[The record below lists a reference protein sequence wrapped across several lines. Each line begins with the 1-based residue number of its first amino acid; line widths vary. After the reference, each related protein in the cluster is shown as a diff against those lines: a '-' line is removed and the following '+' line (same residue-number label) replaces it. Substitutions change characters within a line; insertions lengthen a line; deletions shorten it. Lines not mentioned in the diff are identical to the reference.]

1 LIDKLD
7 KIKDIDVNQIE
18 TFPDLLHAMGKM
30 GGFNASL
37 TSDGFKIIQ
46 NMIDDSQCLKFL
58 SFPAA
63 LVATGNRGL
72 LKELIKRKYFDV
84 IITTCGTLD
93 HDLARTYRD
102 YYQGD
107 FDSDDILLDKND
119 IHRLGNIFIP
129 KTSYGEI
136 IEEKMTHILENL
148 YNSDQKN
155 LAPSDIIKEMGITID
170 NEDSILYWAQK
181 NDIPI
186 IVPGIMDGSV
196 GSQIWS
202 FSETHKDFSLDI
214 LKDQRIISDY
224 VFKSKKSGA
233 LIIGGGIS
241 KHHTIWWNQF
251 NGGLDYAV
259 YITTANEFDGSLSGA
274 RTKEAISWGKIS
286 NLAHHVTINAEAS
299 VVLPLLVK
307 SLIHE

>member
-1 LIDKLD
+1 MIDKLD
-7 KIKDIDVNQIE
+7 KIKDIDVNEIK
-18 TFPDLLHAMGKM
+18 TFPDLLNAMGEM

-37 TSDGFKIIQ
+37 TNDGFKIIQ

-107 FDSDDILLDKND
+107 FDFDDILLDKND

-129 KTSYGEI
+129 KASYGEI
-136 IEEKMTHILENL
+136 IEEKMSHILENL

-155 LAPSDIIKEMGITID
+155 LAPSDIIKEIGITVD

-224 VFKSKKSGA
+224 VFKYKKSGA

-251 NGGLDYAV
+251 RDGLDYAV
-259 YITTANEFDGSLSGA
+259 QVTTAPEWDGSLSGA
-274 RTKEAISWGKIS
+274 RVREAVSWGKVRPKARRITVEGDATV
-286 NLAHHVTINAEAS
+286 L
-299 VVLPLLVK
+299 LPLILGP
-307 SLIHE
+307 LL

>member
-1 LIDKLD
+1 MIDKLD
-7 KIKDIDVNQIE
+7 KIKDIDVNEIK
-18 TFPDLLHAMGKM
+18 TFPDLLNAMGEM

-37 TSDGFKIIQ
+37 TNDGFKIIQ

-107 FDSDDILLDKND
+107 FDFDDILLDKND

-170 NEDSILYWAQK
+170 NEDSILY
-181 NDIPI
+181 
-186 IVPGIMDGSV
+186 
-196 GSQIWS
+196 
-202 FSETHKDFSLDI
+202 L
-214 LKDQRIISDY
+214 
-224 VFKSKKSGA
+224 
-233 LIIGGGIS
+233 
-241 KHHTIWWNQF
+241 
-251 NGGLDYAV
+251 
-259 YITTANEFDGSLSGA
+259 
-274 RTKEAISWGKIS
+274 
-286 NLAHHVTINAEAS
+286 
-299 VVLPLLVK
+299 
-307 SLIHE
+307 SLIHI

>member
-1 LIDKLD
+1 MIDKLD
-7 KIKDIDVNQIE
+7 KIKDIDVNEIK
-18 TFPDLLHAMGKM
+18 TFPDLLNAMGEM

-37 TSDGFKIIQ
+37 TNDGFKIIQ

>member
-1 LIDKLD
+1 
-7 KIKDIDVNQIE
+7 
-18 TFPDLLHAMGKM
+18 
-30 GGFNASL
+30 
-37 TSDGFKIIQ
+37 
-46 NMIDDSQCLKFL
+46 
-58 SFPAA
+58 
-63 LVATGNRGL
+63 
-72 LKELIKRKYFDV
+72 
-84 IITTCGTLD
+84 
-93 HDLARTYRD
+93 
-102 YYQGD
+102 
-107 FDSDDILLDKND
+107 
-119 IHRLGNIFIP
+119 
-129 KTSYGEI
+129 
-136 IEEKMTHILENL
+136 
-148 YNSDQKN
+148 
-155 LAPSDIIKEMGITID
+155 MGITID

>member
-1 LIDKLD
+1 MIDKLD
-7 KIKDIDVNQIE
+7 KIKDINVNEIK
-18 TFPDLLHAMGKM
+18 TFPDLLNAMGEM

-37 TSDGFKIIQ
+37 TNDGFKIIQ

-107 FDSDDILLDKND
+107 FDFDDILLDKND

-129 KTSYGEI
+129 KASYGEI
-136 IEEKMTHILENL
+136 IEEKMSHILENL

-155 LAPSDIIKEMGITID
+155 LAPSDIIKEMGIAID

-224 VFKSKKSGA
+224 VFKYKKSGA

-259 YITTANEFDGSLSGA
+259 YITTATEFDGSLSGA

-286 NLAHHVTINAEAS
+286 DLAHHVTINAEAS
-299 VVLPLLVK
+299 VVLPLLVR

>member
-1 LIDKLD
+1 MIDKLD
-7 KIKDIDVNQIE
+7 KIKDIDVNEIK
-18 TFPDLLHAMGKM
+18 TFPDLLNAMGEM

-37 TSDGFKIIQ
+37 TNDGFKIIQ

-107 FDSDDILLDKND
+107 FDFDDILLDKND

-129 KTSYGEI
+129 KASYGEI
-136 IEEKMTHILENL
+136 IEEKMSHILENL

-155 LAPSDIIKEMGITID
+155 LAPSDIIKEIGITVD

-286 NLAHHVTINAEAS
+286 DLAQHVTINAEAS
-299 VVLPLLVK
+299 VVLPLLVR

>member
-1 LIDKLD
+1 MIDKLD
-7 KIKDIDVNQIE
+7 KIKDIDVNEIK
-18 TFPDLLHAMGKM
+18 TFPDLLNAMGKM

-102 YYQGD
+102 YYQGNFD
-107 FDSDDILLDKND
+107 FDDILLDKND

>member
-1 LIDKLD
+1 MIDKLN
-7 KIKDIDVNQIE
+7 KIEDIDVNQIE

-181 NDIPI
+181 HDIPI

-286 NLAHHVTINAEAS
+286 DLAQHVTINAEAS